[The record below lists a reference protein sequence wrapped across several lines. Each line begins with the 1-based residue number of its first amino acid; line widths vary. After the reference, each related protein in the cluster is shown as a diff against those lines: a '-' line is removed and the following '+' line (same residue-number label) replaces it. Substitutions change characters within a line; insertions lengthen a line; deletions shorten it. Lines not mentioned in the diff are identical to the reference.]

1 MPAHRS
7 LSLLPALALMLSPSL
22 APAGEPLEPLDTATG
37 ARPIGPALP
46 PSPAGLTATQRPQQL
61 GAKILYVNFEGAD
74 MNGCGGSN
82 DPHNDCSTIFQGQV
96 LPYSGD
102 AVDRASVIQVIR
114 KRLGDY
120 GISVTDQ
127 RPASG
132 DYDMEMVGNWQGV
145 TPGFAGV
152 APNIDC
158 FDATGGETSF
168 TLEASASADGIAEI
182 VLQELAHTWGLEHVD
197 EQQDL
202 LYPTTQGT
210 NKTFQD
216 ECHKIVSDT
225 DLNETNGYCNEIH
238 TEFCD
243 FGWQN
248 SHQELLYLFGEAVP
262 DTQPPGVTIVAPA
275 DGAIIEGGSFEL
287 VVALVDDQSPAVI
300 ATDIRLESD
309 ALPEAVE
316 AGGSYAAPGE
326 LAFPIADLPDG
337 TYSLR
342 VDVHDESDNPAADE
356 ITFTVV
362 GNPVGTDDTGSDD
375 AGSGDAG
382 GSDDGEAT
390 GGSGDAGP
398 ADDGSGDAGPGDEGS
413 TDASAGVVDPQPT
426 SAEGCDCRTD
436 RSRPSF
442 AIMLLGLLMLV
453 NRRRRG

>member
-1 MPAHRS
+1 MPAHHS
-7 LSLLPALALMLSPSL
+7 LFVLLPALALSL
-22 APAGEPLEPLDTATG
+22 TPPVALAGEPLEPLDTATG
-37 ARPIGPALP
+37 ARPIGPSLP
-46 PSPAGLTATQRPQQL
+46 PSPAGLAATQRPQHL

-102 AVDRASVIQVIR
+102 AVDRASIIQVIR
-114 KRLGDY
+114 KRLADY
-120 GISVTDQ
+120 GVSVTDQ

-158 FDATGGETSF
+158 YDSTGGETSF
-168 TLEASASADGIAEI
+168 TLEATASADGIAEI

-216 ECHKIVSDT
+216 ECHKIVGDT
-225 DLNETNGYCNEIH
+225 DLTEIDGYCNAIH
-238 TEFCD
+238 TEYCD
-243 FGWQN
+243 YGWQN

-262 DTQPPGVTIVAPA
+262 DTQPPGVTIVAPV
-275 DGAIIEGGSFEL
+275 DGATIDGGTFEL
-287 VVALVDDQSPAVI
+287 VIALVDDQSPAVI
-300 ATDIRLESD
+300 TTDIRLEGD

-316 AGGSYAAPGE
+316 AGGAYAAPGE
-326 LAFPIADLPDG
+326 LTFPIEDLPDG

-342 VDVHDESDNPAADE
+342 VDVTDESDNPAADE

-362 GNPVGTDDTGSDD
+362 GNPVGSDDASGSGDTGGSDD
-375 AGSGDAG
+375 AGGSG
-382 GSDDGEAT
+382 GSGGA
-390 GGSGDAGP
+390 GGSGDA
-398 ADDGSGDAGPGDEGS
+398 ADEGSGDATDDGGS
-413 TDASAGVVDPQPT
+413 DGGAGVVDPQPT

-436 RSRPSF
+436 RSRPSL
-442 AIMLLGLLMLV
+442 AVMLLGLLVLV
-453 NRRRRG
+453 GRRRRG